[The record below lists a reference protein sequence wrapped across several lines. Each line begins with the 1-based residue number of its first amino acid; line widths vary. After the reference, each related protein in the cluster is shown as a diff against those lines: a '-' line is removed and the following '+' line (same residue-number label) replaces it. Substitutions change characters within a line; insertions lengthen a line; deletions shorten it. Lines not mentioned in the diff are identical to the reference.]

1 MAMVRRLRNF
11 VRILA
16 VLAILVCIGFLMFRS
31 RYRLIIQ
38 DLAQTQVKNTT
49 SDLTND
55 AIAKQI
61 ADGVIQYDRIVYFE
75 KDLDGRI
82 TALKTN
88 MSEINRLKTDILNI
102 INDEILAL
110 DTSDL
115 GIPLGSLFFPEF
127 FSGRGPVIPVHILS
141 IRNSDA
147 NFASSFSQAG
157 INQTLHQLTMV
168 VSVDVAVLVLGETNS
183 FTINSEVV
191 VAQTVIVGDVPNT
204 FLNTGGMYE
213 RNRENQGIDLPAQ

>member
-1 MAMVRRLRNF
+1 MGRKIRRL
-11 VRILA
+11 LHLL
-16 VLAILVCIGFLMFRS
+16 LAILVAVCLGFLMLRS
-31 RYRLIIQ
+31 RYRDVIR
-38 DLAQTQVKNTT
+38 DLAETQVKNTT

-61 ADGVIQYDRIVYFE
+61 AEGVIQYDRIVYFE

-88 MSEINRLKTDILNI
+88 MSEVNRLKTDILNL

-110 DTSDL
+110 DTSDI
-115 GIPLGSLFFPEF
+115 GIPIGSLFLPEL
-127 FSGRGPVIPVHILS
+127 FSGKGPAIPVRILS

-147 NFASSFSQAG
+147 TFASKFSQAG

-168 VSVDVAVLVLGETNS
+168 VSVDVAVLVLGQTSS
-183 FTINSEVV
+183 FTVNSEVV
-191 VAQTVIVGDVPNT
+191 VAETVIVGEVPST
-204 FLNTGGMYE
+204 FLQTGGNYE
-213 RNRENQGIDLPAQ
+213 SQR

>member
-1 MAMVRRLRNF
+1 MGVGRKIRRLLHLLL
-11 VRILA
+11 V
-16 VLAILVCIGFLMFRS
+16 ILVAVFLGFLMLRS
-31 RYRLIIQ
+31 RYRDVIR
-38 DLAQTQVKNTT
+38 DLAETQVKNTT

-61 ADGVIQYDRIVYFE
+61 AEGVIQYDRIVYFE

-88 MSEINRLKTDILNI
+88 MSEVNRLKTDILNL

-110 DTSDL
+110 DTSDI
-115 GIPLGSLFFPEF
+115 GIPMGSLFLPEL
-127 FSGRGPVIPVHILS
+127 FSGKGPAIPVRILS

-147 NFASSFSQAG
+147 TFTSKFSQAG

-168 VSVDVAVLVLGETNS
+168 VSVDVAVLVLGQTSS
-183 FTINSEVV
+183 FTVNSEVV
-191 VAQTVIVGDVPNT
+191 VAETVIVGDVPST
-204 FLNTGGMYE
+204 FLQTGGNYE
-213 RNRENQGIDLPAQ
+213 SKR

>member
-1 MAMVRRLRNF
+1 MGRRIRRLLHLL
-11 VRILA
+11 LA
-16 VLAILVCIGFLMFRS
+16 VLVAACLGFLMLRS
-31 RYRLIIQ
+31 RYRDVIR
-38 DLAQTQVKNTT
+38 DLAETQVKNTT

-61 ADGVIQYDRIVYFE
+61 AEGIIQYDRIVYFE

-88 MSEINRLKTDILNI
+88 MSEVNRLKTDILNL

-110 DTSDL
+110 DTSDI
-115 GIPLGSLFFPEF
+115 GIPLGSLFLPEL
-127 FSGRGPVIPVHILS
+127 FSGKGPAIPVRILS

-147 NFASSFSQAG
+147 TFASRFSQAG

-168 VSVDVAVLVLGETNS
+168 VSVDVAVLVLGQTSS
-183 FTINSEVV
+183 FTVNSEVV
-191 VAQTVIVGDVPNT
+191 VAETVIVGDVPST
-204 FLNTGGMYE
+204 FLQTGGNYE
-213 RNRENQGIDLPAQ
+213 SKR

>member
-1 MAMVRRLRNF
+1 MRRRIRRLLQLLL
-11 VRILA
+11 VLLA
-16 VLAILVCIGFLMFRS
+16 AVFLAFLMLRS
-31 RYRLIIQ
+31 RYRDVIR
-38 DLAQTQVKNTT
+38 DLAETQVKNTT

-88 MSEINRLKTDILNI
+88 MSEVNRLKTDILNL

-110 DTSDL
+110 DTSDI
-115 GIPLGSLFFPEF
+115 GIPLGSLFLPEL
-127 FSGRGPVIPVHILS
+127 FSGKGPAIPVRILS

-147 NFASSFSQAG
+147 TFSSKFSQAG
-157 INQTLHQLTMV
+157 INQTLHQLTMI
-168 VSVDVAVLVLGETNS
+168 VSVDVAVLGLGQTSS
-183 FTINSEVV
+183 FTVNSEVV
-191 VAQTVIVGDVPNT
+191 VAETVIVGDVPST
-204 FLNTGGMYE
+204 FLQTGGNYE
-213 RNRENQGIDLPAQ
+213 SKR